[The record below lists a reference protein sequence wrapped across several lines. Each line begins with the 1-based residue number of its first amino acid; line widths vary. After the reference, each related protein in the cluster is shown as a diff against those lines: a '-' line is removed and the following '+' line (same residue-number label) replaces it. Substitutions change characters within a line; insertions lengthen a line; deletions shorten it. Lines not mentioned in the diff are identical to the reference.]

1 MNRLPYR
8 MAISSIA
15 ADHILVGRFI
25 CAEASLRLNRL
36 PDRPVQT
43 LNGVRRVNQPPNT
56 GRKRKERNHS
66 IPGAFPHIRDA
77 RIPLAE
83 FTFFTTT
90 SCPPASPRSTTA
102 VTASATRRTASVSGR
117 VNVNRFGHLKV
128 NIRTC
133 KSEQKSEHFSC
144 VRTARSV
151 AIKGRRP
158 SALRAFTPPLAAV
171 EARGA
176 GEPGPFELRLCGP
189 FPCRKVVAA

>member
-1 MNRLPYR
+1 MR
-8 MAISSIA
+8 IQDSSGKIGYA
-15 ADHILVGRFI
+15 
-25 CAEASLRLNRL
+25 
-36 PDRPVQT
+36 
-43 LNGVRRVNQPPNT
+43 
-56 GRKRKERNHS
+56 
-66 IPGAFPHIRDA
+66 
-77 RIPLAE
+77 
-83 FTFFTTT
+83 
-90 SCPPASPRSTTA
+90 
-102 VTASATRRTASVSGR
+102 VSGR
-117 VNVNRFGHLKV
+117 LNVNRFGHLKV

-133 KSEQKSEHFSC
+133 KSEQKSEHFSR

>member
-1 MNRLPYR
+1 MTKKPKQGKQTKKRASSLPPP
-8 MAISSIA
+8 IFF
-15 ADHILVGRFI
+15 ADSPVPSKVWMSFPPSEPPHFFVPDPPTDG
-25 CAEASLRLNRL
+25 ENAS
-36 PDRPVQT
+36 
-43 LNGVRRVNQPPNT
+43 
-56 GRKRKERNHS
+56 
-66 IPGAFPHIRDA
+66 
-77 RIPLAE
+77 
-83 FTFFTTT
+83 TTT
-90 SCPPASPRSTTA
+90 SSHGE
-102 VTASATRRTASVSGR
+102 ATFIFFYDSLPCLRICNHNPSVSGR

>member
-1 MNRLPYR
+1 MIAELYWANFLTAHEYLAASIDCASPMNASQPKVVVSRSRAGRLLQARTTKRKR
-8 MAISSIA
+8 MIK
-15 ADHILVGRFI
+15 
-25 CAEASLRLNRL
+25 
-36 PDRPVQT
+36 
-43 LNGVRRVNQPPNT
+43 VRRCQN
-56 GRKRKERNHS
+56 
-66 IPGAFPHIRDA
+66 
-77 RIPLAE
+77 
-83 FTFFTTT
+83 
-90 SCPPASPRSTTA
+90 
-102 VTASATRRTASVSGR
+102 VSGR

-133 KSEQKSEHFSC
+133 KSEHFSC

-158 SALRAFTPPLAAV
+158 SALRAFTTSLAAV

>member
-1 MNRLPYR
+1 M
-8 MAISSIA
+8 
-15 ADHILVGRFI
+15 
-25 CAEASLRLNRL
+25 E
-36 PDRPVQT
+36 T
-43 LNGVRRVNQPPNT
+43 KNGV
-56 GRKRKERNHS
+56 
-66 IPGAFPHIRDA
+66 
-77 RIPLAE
+77 L
-83 FTFFTTT
+83 
-90 SCPPASPRSTTA
+90 
-102 VTASATRRTASVSGR
+102 VSGR
-117 VNVNRFGHLKV
+117 INVNRFGHLKV

-189 FPCRKVVAA
+189 FPCRKVVAS

>member
-1 MNRLPYR
+1 MVSFPKIDDEELASNTITLLL
-8 MAISSIA
+8 
-15 ADHILVGRFI
+15 LV
-25 CAEASLRLNRL
+25 
-36 PDRPVQT
+36 P
-43 LNGVRRVNQPPNT
+43 
-56 GRKRKERNHS
+56 
-66 IPGAFPHIRDA
+66 
-77 RIPLAE
+77 
-83 FTFFTTT
+83 
-90 SCPPASPRSTTA
+90 
-102 VTASATRRTASVSGR
+102 VSGR
-117 VNVNRFGHLKV
+117 IYVNRFGHLKV

>member
-1 MNRLPYR
+1 MRDLIR
-8 MAISSIA
+8 REFGKEIAIRTISA
-15 ADHILVGRFI
+15 YMKRW
-25 CAEASLRLNRL
+25 NMT
-36 PDRPVQT
+36 PQRPKKKALQQDPV
-43 LNGVRRVNQPPNT
+43 
-56 GRKRKERNHS
+56 
-66 IPGAFPHIRDA
+66 
-77 RIPLAE
+77 
-83 FTFFTTT
+83 
-90 SCPPASPRSTTA
+90 A
-102 VTASATRRTASVSGR
+102 VVSGR

-133 KSEQKSEHFSC
+133 KSEQKSEHISC
-144 VRTARSV
+144 VRTTRSV